1 VRIVPYDD
9 DDDDNKTSMSIVP
22 YAPGPKQRDR
32 AYLIV
37 LAGANVGEMYPVEGT
52 ETFLGRGEKA
62 KIKLTDDGISRLHA
76 RIFLDGDGVRIEDVG
91 SANGTIVNGERVERS
106 VALKDGDKIQV
117 GGTTIL
123 KFTYHDKL
131 EETFQ
136 RQMYDAALRDHLT
149 KTFNKKHFLER
160 LDSEFAYA
168 KRHRVQLAV
177 IMLDLDFFKHVND
190 TWGHLAGDHVLA
202 TLANLVHG
210 TLRSEDMLARY
221 GGEEFAV
228 LCRGSS
234 PDAARIV
241 AERIR
246 VTVEHANFAFD
257 GIAIPV
263 TISSG
268 VAAYPDF
275 LAAGPSEL
283 LGAADA
289 MLYEAK
295 RTGRNRVAVRR

>member
-1 VRIVPYDD
+1 MPYD
-9 DDDDNKTSMSIVP
+9 DDDDNKTSLSIAP
-22 YAPGPKQRDR
+22 YVPGPAQRDR

-37 LAGANVGEMYPVEGT
+37 LAGANVGEMYPVVGA
-52 ETFLGRGEKA
+52 ETFVGRGEKA
-62 KIKLTDDGISRLHA
+62 KIKLTDDGISRMHA
-76 RIFLDGDGVRIEDVG
+76 RIFVDGTDLRIEDLA
-91 SANGTIVNGERVERS
+91 SANGTVVNGERLDKAA
-106 VALKDGDKIQV
+106 ALKDGDKIQL

-160 LDSEFAYA
+160 LDAEFAYA
-168 KRHRVQLAV
+168 RRHKVPLAI
-177 IMLDLDFFKHVND
+177 IMLDLDHFKHVND
-190 TWGHLAGDHVLA
+190 TWGHLAGDHVLS
-202 TLANLVHG
+202 TLATLVHG
-210 TLRSEDMLARY
+210 VLRAEDMLARY

-234 PDAARIV
+234 PEGARNV
-241 AERIR
+241 AERLR
-246 VTVEHANFAFD
+246 QTVEHGNFAFD

-263 TISSG
+263 TVSAG
-268 VAAYPDF
+268 VAAYPEF

-295 RTGRNRVAVRR
+295 RSGRNRVAVRR

>member
-1 VRIVPYDD
+1 MPYD
-9 DDDDNKTSMSIVP
+9 DDDDNKTSLSIAP
-22 YAPGPKQRDR
+22 YVPGPAQRDR

-37 LAGANVGEMYPVEGT
+37 LAGANVGEMYPVVGA
-52 ETFLGRGEKA
+52 ETFVGRGEKA
-62 KIKLTDDGISRLHA
+62 KIKLTDDGISRMHA
-76 RIFLDGDGVRIEDVG
+76 RIFVDGTDLRIEDLA
-91 SANGTIVNGERVERS
+91 SANGTVVNGERLDQAA
-106 VALKDGDKIQV
+106 ALKDGDKIQL

-160 LDSEFAYA
+160 LDAEFAYA
-168 KRHRVQLAV
+168 RRHKVPLAI
-177 IMLDLDFFKHVND
+177 IMLDLDHFKHVND
-190 TWGHLAGDHVLA
+190 TWGHLAGDHVLS
-202 TLANLVHG
+202 TLATLVHG
-210 TLRSEDMLARY
+210 VLRAEDMLARY

-234 PDAARIV
+234 PEGARNV
-241 AERIR
+241 AERLR
-246 VTVEHANFAFD
+246 QTVEHGNFAFD

-263 TISSG
+263 TVSAG
-268 VAAYPDF
+268 VAAYPEF

-295 RTGRNRVAVRR
+295 RSGRNRVAVRR

>member
-1 VRIVPYDD
+1 MYDD
-9 DDDDNKTSMSIVP
+9 DDDDQKTSMSI
-22 YAPGPKQRDR
+22 APFKSSPALRDR

-52 ETFLGRGEKA
+52 ESFLGRGEKA
-62 KIKLTDDGISRLHA
+62 KIKLTDDGISRMHA
-76 RIFLDGDGVRIEDVG
+76 RIFLDGSEVRIEDVG
-91 SANGTIVNGERVERS
+91 SANGTIVNGERLERS
-106 VALKDGDKIQV
+106 AALRDGDKIQI

-160 LDSEFAYA
+160 LDSEFAFA
-168 KRHRVQLAV
+168 RRHKSPLAI
-177 IMLDLDFFKHVND
+177 IMIDLDHFKHVND

-202 TLANLVHG
+202 TLAALVHG
-210 TLRSEDMLARY
+210 SLRSEDMLARY
-221 GGEEFAV
+221 GGEEFSI
-228 LCRGSS
+228 LCRSS
-234 PDAARIV
+234 TPEAARIV
-241 AERIR
+241 ADRIR
-246 VTVEHANFAFD
+246 ATIEHTSFSFD

-263 TISSG
+263 TISAG
-268 VAAYPDF
+268 VAAYPEF
-275 LAAGPSEL
+275 LAAGPAEL
-283 LGAADA
+283 LGAADV

-295 RTGRNRVAVRR
+295 RTGRNRVVVRR